1 MFDNFGILRAGH
13 IEFTKVNNINIRC
26 YLALAFLEQEK

>member
-1 MFDNFGILRAGH
+1 MFGNFDILGAGH
-13 IEFTKVNNINIRC
+13 TEFTKVNNINIRC